1 MNATQTAATPE
12 TELTTWPMILDLS
25 PLLSDKS
32 KITKPQGCSRYR
44 ARVLSTKLRMLAV
57 MLVTLGLLVGCTTTT
72 GGRGAEGTGPAPTPV
87 PTGGTAQS
95 GSAPGSLP
103 KFSDCSRLLDL
114 GRIPKDRRR
123 KLTVEC
129 ARLQVPVDYAKPTG
143 ATISIALLRIHYADQ
158 PQRIGSL
165 LVNPG
170 GPGGSGVNLAVSLAG
185 SVSTDV
191 LRHFDIVGFDP
202 RGVGL
207 STPVK
212 CLSTSQE
219 DRLLALDTD
228 VRTAAGLRA
237 AKQVYADFAAACNA
251 TYGSAIARY
260 DTVDTARDM
269 DRIRAALGEATM
281 NYLGFS
287 YGTEL
292 GAVYAHLFPN
302 SIRAAALDGAVDPK
316 SDDLVSWTRVQTSG
330 FEQAFDQFA
339 SDCVTKDPCRQLGNP
354 RQAVYAIRDRA
365 ATNPIPSS
373 DRRDPRRATASLVL
387 NGVLQALYSRELW
400 PALATALLEARNGD
414 ARGLLSLADEY
425 SGRDE
430 SGQYSNLLDV
440 YFAVTCNDLANDPGD
455 TTIQAMGR
463 AWAKQYPMFGL
474 WTAASLA
481 QCVAWQ
487 KQRTPIPPET
497 ASRSAPILVV
507 GNLHDPAT
515 PYAGAVNLTKELGSA
530 ALMSWNGQ
538 GHTSYLEG
546 STCVDRAVDS
556 YLISRTL
563 PSPNTTCPAR

>member
-1 MNATQTAATPE
+1 
-12 TELTTWPMILDLS
+12 MILDLS
-25 PLLSDKS
+25 PLSSDKS

-72 GGRGAEGTGPAPTPV
+72 GGRGADGTGPAPTPV

-95 GSAPGSLP
+95 GSAPGSPP

-114 GRIPKDRRR
+114 GGIAKDRRR

-129 ARLQVPVDYAKPTG
+129 ARLQVPLDYAKPTG

-191 LRHFDIVGFDP
+191 LQHFDIVGFDP

-237 AKQVYADFAAACNA
+237 AKQLYADFAAACNA

-339 SDCVTKDPCRQLGNP
+339 SDCVTKDP
-354 RQAVYAIRDRA
+354 VVSSAIRVRPSMRSGTGPRPTRSRPVTAAIRVGRPRA
-365 ATNPIPSS
+365 WSSMACSRPCTAASSGRHSRQPCLRPATAMPEGCSLWPTSTRDATNPGSTPTCSTSISRSPATTWPTIRAIRPSRPWAVPGQS
-373 DRRDPRRATASLVL
+373 NTPCSV
-387 NGVLQALYSRELW
+387 
-400 PALATALLEARNGD
+400 
-414 ARGLLSLADEY
+414 
-425 SGRDE
+425 SGRPPV
-430 SGQYSNLLDV
+430 SLNASPGRSSAPPSLRRPPLGARP
-440 YFAVTCNDLANDPGD
+440 FSSWATC
-455 TTIQAMGR
+455 TTR
-463 AWAKQYPMFGL
+463 RR
-474 WTAASLA
+474 
-481 QCVAWQ
+481 
-487 KQRTPIPPET
+487 RTPG
-497 ASRSAPILVV
+497 R
-507 GNLHDPAT
+507 
-515 PYAGAVNLTKELGSA
+515 
-530 ALMSWNGQ
+530 
-538 GHTSYLEG
+538 
-546 STCVDRAVDS
+546 
-556 YLISRTL
+556 
-563 PSPNTTCPAR
+563 